1 MNRNPCSGYPLVICY
16 IAIENG
22 PFSSLIYPLKMLI
35 FHVFLF
41 TRGYP
46 FSEPF
51 HIPGMRA
58 APSDSRILQGAAA
71 RCASLLQSE
80 DAAVRSTAAEAL
92 GRWVKDGVCVMNYA
106 MNMPISLYIV
116 R

>member
-1 MNRNPCSGYPLVICY
+1 MFFC
-16 IAIENG
+16 
-22 PFSSLIYPLKMLI
+22 M
-35 FHVFLF
+35 F

-58 APSDSRILQGAAA
+58 APSDSRIPQGAAA

-92 GRWVKDGVCVMNYA
+92 GRWVKDGVCV
-106 MNMPISLYIV
+106 
-116 R
+116 

>member
-1 MNRNPCSGYPLVICY
+1 M
-16 IAIENG
+16 
-22 PFSSLIYPLKMLI
+22 
-35 FHVFLF
+35 F

-46 FSEPF
+46 CSEPF
-51 HIPGMRA
+51 HISGMRV

-92 GRWVKDGVCVMNYA
+92 GRWVKDGVCVCVCVMNYA
-106 MNMPISLYIV
+106 MTMPISLSGHQVCCAIIITSFMYYVIYIFLYLYYCM
-116 R
+116 

>member
-1 MNRNPCSGYPLVICY
+1 
-16 IAIENG
+16 
-22 PFSSLIYPLKMLI
+22 MLI

-92 GRWVKDGVCVMNYA
+92 GRWVKDGVCVCVMNYA
-106 MNMPISLYIV
+106 MNMPILLYIV